1 MEKILFKPS
10 GKDLKKIDIRTSS
23 LYCAGATVPTHDTRI
38 TGYLLEPVKVIVTG
52 SKGSVEE
59 IHYKPLALSWVGNK
73 SLLPRF
79 LRALRNDYFHIPTRR
94 AYEPEGR
101 GNYYRVM
108 PFFKGEPDLK
118 SGGLHVE
125 TTEIANSPWSHTVAF
140 RKDLLETSIDKN
152 GVVKGYILGEDFED
166 IKLGLPRFFRDASFP
181 YLAEWLPLLEKEVF
195 SRKEWST
202 HLVGFNMDGYV
213 LHIPQADILGLLQ
226 TKAQTGEFSPI
237 TEETTA

>member
-23 LYCAGATVPTHDTRI
+23 LYVGTVVSTYDTRI

-52 SKGSVEE
+52 TKGSAEE
-59 IHYKPLALSWVGNK
+59 IHYKPLALSWVSNK
-73 SLLPRF
+73 SNLNRL
-79 LRALRNDYFHIPTRR
+79 LRALRNDYFHLPTRR
-94 AYEPEGR
+94 EYEPGKS
-101 GNYYRVM
+101 GTYYRAM

-125 TTEIANSPWSHTVAF
+125 TTEIANSPWSHTVTF

-152 GVVKGYILGEDFED
+152 GVVKGYILGEDLED

-202 HLVGFNMDGYV
+202 RLVGFNMDGYA